1 MVKGVMGARS
11 GFGMLLPSRRWLSA
25 LAGLAALSVAGPASA
40 TTISGSMTADDSFTA
55 YLSTSDASLG
65 TPIASGSNWGF
76 PYSFST
82 VSLTPGQ
89 NYYLHIEAYDAAPP
103 GGFIGSFTLS
113 DSGFAFVNG
122 SQTLDTNTTDWVGNI
137 NTGSWSAP
145 SGTIV
150 DFGGNGVGPWNR
162 YPSIDG
168 AALWIRPSD
177 SLSDGGACALCTVDL
192 STEIISAATSMPEPA
207 SWVLMATALGGLGMV
222 RRRAR

>member
-76 PYSFST
+76 AYSFST

-137 NTGSWSAP
+137 NTQEAGPRRAAP
-145 SGTIV
+145 S
-150 DFGGNGVGPWNR
+150 
-162 YPSIDG
+162 S
-168 AALWIRPSD
+168 
-177 SLSDGGACALCTVDL
+177 
-192 STEIISAATSMPEPA
+192 ISAGTALAPGTGIHRSTARRCGFGPATAYRTAEPA
-207 SWVLMATALGGLGMV
+207 RSAQWTCRPRSSPPRPQCPSLLPGC
-222 RRRAR
+222 